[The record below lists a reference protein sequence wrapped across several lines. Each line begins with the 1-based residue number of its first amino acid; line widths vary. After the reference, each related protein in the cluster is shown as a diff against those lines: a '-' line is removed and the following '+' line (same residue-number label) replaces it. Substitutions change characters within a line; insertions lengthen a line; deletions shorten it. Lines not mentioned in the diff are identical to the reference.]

1 MNFILKNAIKIFLTL
16 QGLII
21 LFHLSI
27 LVNLIPYEIT
37 WGGRL
42 KNDTEMYIFETISI
56 LINIFL
62 AWILAMKGNFVKYQF
77 SLSVVHKILWV
88 FCGIFTLN
96 TIGNIFAV
104 KTFEKSFT
112 VLTALSALL
121 IWKIITRKNTTNQ

>member
-1 MNFILKNAIKIFLTL
+1 
-16 QGLII
+16 
-21 LFHLSI
+21 
-27 LVNLIPYEIT
+27 
-37 WGGRL
+37 
-42 KNDTEMYIFETISI
+42 
-56 LINIFL
+56 
-62 AWILAMKGNFVKYQF
+62 MKGNFVKYQF

-96 TIGNIFAV
+96 TIVNIFAV